1 MSSPAPRAPYAR
13 LGGVTSRRRPPTRI
27 PSKPSSQA
35 RMTLFV
41 PSVTVT
47 SPESNCLP
55 FGSHPAYRT
64 TALLPRTATAPVPVS
79 RSCTYTPAARFVIAP
94 RSTPSDDANTVRSTS
109 PAMAVG
115 CLVGCVVGCAVGCG
129 VVDTD
134 DDPPPH
140 ADTPASSTTSDARRN
155 AGLNF
160 MSHSRLDITRHD
172 RR

>member
-1 MSSPAPRAPYAR
+1 
-13 LGGVTSRRRPPTRI
+13 
-27 PSKPSSQA
+27 
-35 RMTLFV
+35 MTLFV

-64 TALLPRTATAPVPVS
+64 TARLPRTATAPVPVS
-79 RSCTYTPAARFVIAP
+79 RSCTYSPDARFAIAP
-94 RSTPSDDANTVRSTS
+94 RSPPSDDANAVRSTS

-115 CLVGCVVGCAVGCG
+115 WVVGCVVGCLVGWD

-134 DDPPPH
+134 DDRPRH
-140 ADTPASSTTSDARRN
+140 ANARESRPTRDAPRN
-155 AGLNF
+155 AGLNA